1 MSIAT
6 PLSPMAEKLGRRA
19 ALSEVDRDALSSLPH
34 RISEVD
40 RDRYF
45 AREGDRAGHC
55 CVLISGFAM
64 RHKITG
70 DGARQIVAIHVPGDL
85 LDAQNGATD
94 YSVTNGQSL
103 TGVRIAVIA
112 RSALLEL
119 ADAHPSIALALW
131 ADAGANASILAE
143 WLLNIGRRDAR
154 SRIAHLLCEVKL
166 RQEGMSH
173 PSNACASWLM
183 TQEQLGDATGLT
195 SIHVNRT
202 IQGLR
207 REGLLGYQ
215 QRELQILD
223 WDGLCQVGDFTPDY
237 LLLDAPEAQA
247 PEPVH

>member
-1 MSIAT
+1 
-6 PLSPMAEKLGRRA
+6 MAEKLGKRA
-19 ALSEVDRDALSSLPH
+19 ALTDLDLDALSSLPH
-34 RISEVD
+34 RISEVG

-45 AREGDRAGHC
+45 AREGDRASHC
-55 CVLISGFAM
+55 CVLLSGFAM

-85 LDAQNGATD
+85 LDSQDGAAD
-94 YSVTNGQSL
+94 YSTTNGQSL

-112 RSALLEL
+112 RTALLEL
-119 ADAHPSIALALW
+119 ADAHPLIALALW

-143 WLLNIGRRDAR
+143 WLLNIGQRDAR

-173 PSNACASWLM
+173 QSGACASWLM

-195 SIHVNRT
+195 SVHVNRT

-207 REGLLGYQ
+207 REGLIGYQ
-215 QRELQILD
+215 QRELRILD
-223 WDGLCQVGDFTPDY
+223 WDGLCEAGDFTPEY
-237 LLLDAPEAQA
+237 LLLGGPKTGASRSI
-247 PEPVH
+247 H